1 MIEFELSTSS
11 LSAGVEGC
19 ILHYVERVSVLIER
33 ALIVQVST
41 LICTDDAAMIA
52 KSVCVGKFFFINLD

>member
-19 ILHYVERVSVLIER
+19 ILHYVERVSALIER
-33 ALIVQVST
+33 
-41 LICTDDAAMIA
+41 
-52 KSVCVGKFFFINLD
+52 G